1 MTGPI
6 KFDFSSYAAA
16 IPATPAIQGQE
27 NGSRIAKSHE
37 SQSPKAKNAEL
48 PGETTSPTNRRIAE
62 IAKDYDDFQDDR
74 HHCRECR
81 NLRNSYCT
89 RQRFRLVDDMPRRCE
104 DFSGYPDW
112 IGQSASGTP
121 SSSEAEHNAVGRY
134 FKFLVTWKNGNQ
146 CYLCQMPRQ
155 TLDEMRAQFPD
166 ATHIEP
172 VTGEHYDD

>member
-112 IGQSASGTP
+112 IGQSASSTAAPVADPLLVTVYTPSGTP
-121 SSSEAEHNAVGRY
+121 MTIRADSLEHAAWLKRMNPKPTNPAPEPDLRVIESEDR
-134 FKFLVTWKNGNQ
+134 
-146 CYLCQMPRQ
+146 
-155 TLDEMRAQFPD
+155 
-166 ATHIEP
+166 TH
-172 VTGEHYDD
+172 D